1 MIGMS
6 VVQLIS
12 RAAENRSWVS
22 ANYLD
27 ITKKYRDRWVA
38 VLDKAVIDND
48 KNLEKL
54 AKRLRKRLEKR
65 YAEVAI
71 EYVTQKPLVMVLVI

>member
-1 MIGMS
+1 MS

-22 ANYLD
+22 ANCGNL
-27 ITKKYRDRWVA
+27 TENCHDRWVA
-38 VLDKAVIDND
+38 VLDKTVVDND
-48 KNLEKL
+48 KDLQKL
-54 AKRLRKRLEKR
+54 AKRLRKKLDKR
-65 YAEVAI
+65 YAEVAM